1 MPSPRKAT
9 PAHGAEAEMSSKK
22 KVASPTKATGKGQG
36 EKGPQMTRQRP
47 KNKSKA

>member
-22 KVASPTKATGKGQG
+22 KVASPTMATGKGQG